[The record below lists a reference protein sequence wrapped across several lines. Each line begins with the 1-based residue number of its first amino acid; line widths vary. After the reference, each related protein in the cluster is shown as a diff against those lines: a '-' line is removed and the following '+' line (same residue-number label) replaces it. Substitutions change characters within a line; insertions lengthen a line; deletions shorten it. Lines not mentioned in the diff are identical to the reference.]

1 MRNPFRVRAPR
12 LRLPRVKNPLRTTK
26 RRVRAAT
33 SPGRAVKRAGRAAM
47 GGWGWRLFKALLGLR

>member
-12 LRLPRVKNPLRTTK
+12 LRLPRVKNPLRTAK

-33 SPGRAVKRAGRAAM
+33 SPRRAVKRVGRAAM
-47 GGWGWRLFKALLGLR
+47 GRKGWSLFRWLFGL